1 MKSASINIAV
11 PYKVTVI
18 PTTMR
23 YTLLRDLFVTDG
35 TNVCEISY
43 EILAEKYIKM
53 VPSLDA
59 EGNPIMKYNKPV
71 LEESIVSFG
80 TPVLFDTGSK
90 IIPFELYL
98 LIESYRANKTM
109 EGLTAINNALQGF
122 AFEGSLTDFR
132 LAVTNVQ

>member
-1 MKSASINIAV
+1 MKSASINITT

-23 YTLLRDLFVTDG
+23 YTLLRDLFVVDG

-59 EGNPIMKYNKPV
+59 EGNPILKYNKPV
-71 LEESIVSFG
+71 LEESIVNFT

-90 IIPFELYL
+90 VIPFELYL
-98 LIESYRANKTM
+98 LIESYRANKTS
-109 EGLTAINNALQGF
+109 EGLTAINDALQGF
-122 AFEGSLTDFR
+122 AFEGSLIDFK
-132 LAVTNVQ
+132 LSVTNVQ